1 MKVLGLIEQYQS
13 SLLAIG
19 AAPPPA
25 PRWDQDW
32 FPRLDAAAAYAMVR
46 SLRPR
51 RIVEVGSGH
60 STRFLARA
68 VADGGLDTR
77 ITAIDPQPRATIEKL
92 PVEWL
97 RSPVQRVA
105 AFPPLGENDILFID
119 SSHQLKPGRSEERRV
134 GKECS

>member
-1 MKVLGLIEQYQS
+1 MLSFIEKYA
-13 SLLAIG
+13 LELEAIG
-19 AAPPPA
+19 SEPPPA

-46 SLRPR
+46 TLRPR

-68 VADGGLDTR
+68 VADGGLATK
-77 ITAIDPQPRATIEKL
+77 IIAIDPRPRARITGL

-97 RSPVQRVA
+97 QTHVET
-105 AFPPLGENDILFID
+105 LD
-119 SSHQLKPGRSEERRV
+119 
-134 GKECS
+134 